1 MLKYKKGTCTN
12 KINLF
17 GSVSVAQCQNLD
29 IKIQFLLASKRI
41 YRIVTKLK
49 RKIYYHTATVSLA
62 FSQVKLVQKQSQPS
76 KFK

>member
-1 MLKYKKGTCTN
+1 MLKYRKGTFTN

-17 GSVSVAQCQNLD
+17 GSASVAQCQNVE

-41 YRIVTKLK
+41 YIIVITLK

-62 FSQVKLVQKQSQPS
+62 FSQVKLVQKQSQSS
-76 KFK
+76 KF